1 MKSGLTKIYFN
12 TLVFAERRIAWQKEM
27 AQILYK
33 FNFNRGKKVKYA
45 PTYLNRACEDEF
57 PIKEHGCR

>member
-12 TLVFAERRIAWQKEM
+12 TLVFAERRIAWQM

-33 FNFNRGKKVKYA
+33 FHFNRVKKVKYA
-45 PTYLNRACEDEF
+45 PAYLNRACEDEF
-57 PIKEHGCR
+57 LIKEHGCR

>member
-33 FNFNRGKKVKYA
+33 FNFNRVKKVTYA
-45 PTYLNRACEDEF
+45 QTYLNRACEDEF